1 MKIAI
6 STSSFASSDS
16 TPIELLKSKGIEVI
30 QNPYGRKMTESEII
44 DHLHDVDGLLAG
56 LEPLNQNVF
65 NNSPLLKAIARVG
78 IGMDNVDLAAAK
90 RAGVKISN
98 TPEGPTNAVAEM
110 TVGAALALVRNIIP
124 ANQALHEKKWSKS
137 IGQGLKNT
145 TVLVVGYGR
154 IGRRVAELFKNFGSE
169 IMICDPLVRESEID
183 KSFNLVAIQEGLQTA
198 QIISLHAAGDEPI
211 LTSNEFGL
219 MKEGVML
226 LNSARGNLIE
236 EQALIDAL
244 DSGKVAS
251 GWLDTFTSEPY
262 SGRLTEYSQLI
273 LTPHMSTYSVQCRKD
288 MEMAA
293 VDNLLRDLTL

>member
-16 TPIELLKSKGIEVI
+16 TPIEVLKSKGIEVV

-110 TVGAALALVRNIIP
+110 TVGAALALARNIIP
-124 ANQALHEKKWSKS
+124 ANQALHEKKWSKF

-145 TVLVVGYGR
+145 AVLIVGYGR
-154 IGRRVAELFKNFGSE
+154 IGRRVAQLFKNFGSE
-169 IMICDPLVRESEID
+169 IMICDPLVKEPEID
-183 KSFNLVAIQEGLQTA
+183 TSFQLVGLQEGLRAA
-198 QIISLHAAGDEPI
+198 QIITLHASGDDPI
-211 LTSNEFGL
+211 LTSKEFIL
-219 MKEGVML
+219 MMNGVML

-244 DSGKVAS
+244 DSGKIDS
-251 GWLDTFTSEPY
+251 GWLDTFPSEPY

-273 LTPHMSTYSVQCRKD
+273 LTPHMSTYSTQCRKD
-288 MEMAA
+288 MELAA
-293 VDNLLRDLTL
+293 VENILRDLGC